1 MGLER
6 RRTAAA
12 IALRLALTLIA
23 LCGCGQSVERQAAAM
38 TGGEPARGKVL
49 LHKYGCEA
57 CHTIPGVSQSDGT
70 IGPPLDRIARRPYL
84 AGRLPNEPRNM
95 IRWIRE
101 PQEVSPGTVMPE
113 MGVTEQDGRD
123 IAAYLYTLR

>member
-1 MGLER
+1 MGFER
-6 RRTAAA
+6 IGGAA
-12 IALRLALTLIA
+12 LVLLAL
-23 LCGCGQSVERQAAAM
+23 CGFWGCGQSVERQAAAM
-38 TGGEPARGKVL
+38 TGGKPARGKALVR
-49 LHKYGCEA
+49 KYGCQA
-57 CHTIPGVSQSDGT
+57 CHTIPGVSGADGT
-70 IGPPLDRIARRPYL
+70 IGPPLDGIAKRAYL
-84 AGRLPNEPRNM
+84 AGRLQNEPRNM

>member
-1 MGLER
+1 
-6 RRTAAA
+6 
-12 IALRLALTLIA
+12 
-23 LCGCGQSVERQAAAM
+23 M
-38 TGGEPARGKVL
+38 TGGKPARGKVL
-49 LHKYGCEA
+49 VRKYGCQA
-57 CHTIPGVSQSDGT
+57 CHTIPGVSGADGT
-70 IGPPLDRIARRPYL
+70 IGPPLDRIAKRAYL